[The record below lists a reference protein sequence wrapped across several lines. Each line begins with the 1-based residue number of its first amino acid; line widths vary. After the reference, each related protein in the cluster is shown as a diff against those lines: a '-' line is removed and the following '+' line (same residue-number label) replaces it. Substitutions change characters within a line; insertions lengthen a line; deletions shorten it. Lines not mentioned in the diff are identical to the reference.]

1 MPFVRYSVFPL
12 WQLCIVWHR
21 CRWFALLLI
30 PRVYAHTENLL
41 YPIHSCMQ
49 WMCCAVRACMRT
61 DKWCYDK
68 YIHREKERERET
80 ERERK
85 NDEHTGYRYQ
95 MQRIYTSLDAC
106 ARALGSTLRVDFC
119 KVFCSMFVLLHHIVS
134 FGKKVDVVT
143 IQLVSIWTCMG
154 KCERSQLL
162 VRPFITWVLFE
173 ILDCI
178 AKLYCNDY
186 HFAWVIANTIRIDW
200 MQCIAQINRIFA
212 KKNIDFIW
220 LMENLWNLL
229 NRIWASSIHFGL
241 LLSVWLVRYR
251 GWIHCMNAVLL
262 VW

>member
-1 MPFVRYSVFPL
+1 MS
-12 WQLCIVWHR
+12 
-21 CRWFALLLI
+21 
-30 PRVYAHTENLL
+30 
-41 YPIHSCMQ
+41 
-49 WMCCAVRACMRT
+49 
-61 DKWCYDK
+61 
-68 YIHREKERERET
+68 
-80 ERERK
+80 
-85 NDEHTGYRYQ
+85 
-95 MQRIYTSLDAC
+95 
-106 ARALGSTLRVDFC
+106 
-119 KVFCSMFVLLHHIVS
+119 
-134 FGKKVDVVT
+134 
-143 IQLVSIWTCMG
+143 

-241 LLSVWLVRYR
+241 LL
-251 GWIHCMNAVLL
+251 VLL
-262 VW
+262 IGALQGLDTLYECRALGVIVCVDIEKHWCDLYARSVGCKVTTRPIKMYSKRSIAWSSARALWTTEAKNVYSKREMETNERR